1 MLGGPGMNSRLNLA
15 LREKYGFVYSID
27 AHYIPYTDTGMFAVF
42 FGTEPKQLNRCISLV
57 KKELNRFCDKPLTRR
72 QLASAKEQIKG
83 QLAMAEENNLSLM
96 LTMGRSVLD
105 LARVPSL
112 EEIYYQI
119 DEINAF
125 KLRDIAQEM
134 FDEKK
139 MSYLIMEPDNN
150 MNGNNSH

>member
-1 MLGGPGMNSRLNLA
+1 
-15 LREKYGFVYSID
+15 
-27 AHYIPYTDTGMFAVF
+27 
-42 FGTEPKQLNRCISLV
+42 
-57 KKELNRFCDKPLTRR
+57 
-72 QLASAKEQIKG
+72 
-83 QLAMAEENNLSLM
+83 MAEENNLGLM

-139 MSYLIMEPDNN
+139 MSYLIMEPDKN
-150 MNGNNSH
+150 MNGNSSH